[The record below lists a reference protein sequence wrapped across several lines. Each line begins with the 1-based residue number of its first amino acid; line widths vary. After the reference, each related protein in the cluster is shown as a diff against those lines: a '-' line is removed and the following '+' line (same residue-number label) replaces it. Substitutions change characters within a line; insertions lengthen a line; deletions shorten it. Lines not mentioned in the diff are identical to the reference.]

1 MQNDNV
7 RSLAAKIANYK
18 TRLSDSEDIRLKS
31 TLSALIEVAE
41 RELAV
46 HVRNAAA
53 VKPVEAYAAQR
64 RRSDD
69 KPAPDASPDAPVA
82 RVT

>member
-18 TRLSDSEDIRLKS
+18 TRLSDSEDRRLKS

-64 RRSDD
+64 RRPED